1 VLSAECTGKTAFWAK
16 YNGEKMH
23 LGQNI
28 MEKILEVSAKYSQKN
43 AFWAKYDGKKMHL
56 TSHENADGIETEIL
70 HNTDTVLSHIFVHL
84 AELNI
89 AAVLWRLVRLP
100 HLLVDKS

>member
-28 MEKILEVSAKYSQKN
+28 MEKILEVSAKYSKKN
-43 AFWAKYDGKKMHL
+43 AFWAKYDGEKLHL
-56 TSHENADGIETEIL
+56 GHSAMDN
-70 HNTDTVLSHIFVHL
+70 
-84 AELNI
+84 
-89 AAVLWRLVRLP
+89 
-100 HLLVDKS
+100 